1 MPQRLIIGLALA
13 LLATAASAREADET
27 CANFNEIRA
36 AAIKQFDRA
45 WPALGDLRSMESSC
59 VGTANDWWYRTT
71 VGQLESF
78 VLNHQVALERFSR
91 PPRGGTTAD
100 LPANTTAI
108 PAGPYIAKRATSHR
122 FVIVNER
129 HHASSDRLLTMSLLK
144 PLYEQGFRY
153 LAAEGV
159 WHGDGP
165 GVRGYPVSN
174 TGFYVEDVVFA
185 QMIRQALALGYA
197 VVGYEHEAGQ
207 LPVEE
212 MNAQQTRDYWQAHNL
227 IARTI
232 ASDEVGKV
240 LVHCGYAHAYESRS
254 DRWTPMAHYLRQ
266 VAGVDPLT
274 VDQTQLSERATPAN
288 EHPVRRAAGERGLI
302 SGEPVVLVDE
312 AGALVPID
320 GPSVDIRV
328 LGLRTDYE
336 AGRPTWM
343 RMGGLREP
351 VVADVPE
358 CAAEPCIVEAVDS
371 EQPDAVAY
379 DRAEATSASVVLFL
393 PSDRDVQLATYSSSG
408 ELRRTWRRSAGG
420 Y

>member
-1 MPQRLIIGLALA
+1 MPLILGLALG
-13 LLATAASAREADET
+13 LLATVASAREVDDA
-27 CANFNEIRA
+27 CANFPEFRA
-36 AAIKQFDRA
+36 AAIFDFGDHV
-45 WPALGDLRSMESSC
+45 WSALGDLRTMEPSC
-59 VGTANDWWYRTT
+59 RGTDSEWPYRTT
-71 VGQLESF
+71 RGQLESF
-78 VLNHQVALERFSR
+78 VLNHRAALQHFDRS
-91 PPRGGTTAD
+91 PPAGAAGD
-100 LPANTTAI
+100 LPDNTNAV
-108 PAGPYIAKRATSHR
+108 PAVPYIAKRAASHR

-129 HHASSDRLLTMSLLK
+129 HHASSDRLLTMSLLE
-144 PLYEQGFRY
+144 PLRDQGFRY

-159 WHGDGP
+159 WQADTLRD
-165 GVRGYPVSN
+165 RGYPISN
-174 TGFYVEDVVFA
+174 TGYYVKDVVFA
-185 QMIRQALALGYA
+185 AMIRQALALGYA

-207 LPVEE
+207 LPAEG

-232 ASDEVGKV
+232 ARDETGKV

-266 VAGVDPLT
+266 AAGIDPLT
-274 VDQTQLSERATPAN
+274 VDQTQLSERGTPAN
-288 EHPVRRAAGERGLI
+288 EDPVRRAAAERGFV
-302 SGEPVVLVDE
+302 SGEPIVLVDD

-328 LGLRTDYE
+328 VGLRTDYE

-351 VVADVPE
+351 LVVDVPE
-358 CAAEPCIVEAVDS
+358 CAAEPCILEAVDS

-393 PSDRDVQLATYSSSG
+393 PSDRDVQLATYSLSG
-408 ELRRTWRRSAGG
+408 QLRRTWRLPTGDR
-420 Y
+420 

>member
-1 MPQRLIIGLALA
+1 MRLILGLALG
-13 LLATAASAREADET
+13 LLATVVSAREADEA
-27 CANFNEIRA
+27 CANFNELRA
-36 AAIKQFDRA
+36 AAISQFNHA

-59 VGTANDWWYRTT
+59 MGTDDEWWYQTT

-100 LPANTTAI
+100 LPASTTAI
-108 PAGPYIAKRATSHR
+108 PAVPYIASRAISHR

-159 WHGDGP
+159 WHGDAP
-165 GVRGYPVSN
+165 QDRGYPVSN

-185 QMIRQALALGYA
+185 QMIRHALALGYA

-207 LPVEE
+207 LPVEG

-232 ASDEVGKV
+232 ARDEAGKV

-266 VAGVDPLT
+266 AAGIDPLT

-288 EHPVRRAAGERGLI
+288 EDPIRRAADERGLVT
-302 SGEPVVLVDE
+302 GEPIVLVDDT
-312 AGALVPID
+312 GALVPID
-320 GPSVDIRV
+320 GPDVDIRV
-328 LGLRTDYE
+328 VGLRTDYE

-351 VVADVPE
+351 HVVDVPE

-379 DRAEATSASVVLFL
+379 DRAEAISASVVLFL
-393 PSDRDVQLATYSSSG
+393 PSDRDVQLATYSLSG
-408 ELRRTWRRSAGG
+408 QLRRTWRQPSGDH
-420 Y
+420 

>member
-1 MPQRLIIGLALA
+1 MPLVFGFALG
-13 LLATAASAREADET
+13 LLATVASAQEADQA
-27 CANFNEIRA
+27 CADFNGLRA
-36 AAIKQFDRA
+36 AAISQFNHA

-59 VGTANDWWYRTT
+59 MGTADEWRYQTT
-71 VGQLESF
+71 LGQLESF
-78 VLNHQVALERFSR
+78 VLNHQAALERFSR
-91 PPRGGTTAD
+91 PPGGGTAAD
-100 LPANTTAI
+100 LPPNTTAI
-108 PAGPYIAKRATSHR
+108 PAVPYITERAISHR

-129 HHASSDRLLTMSLLK
+129 HHASSDRLLTMSLLE
-144 PLYEQGFRY
+144 PLREQGFRY
-153 LAAEGV
+153 FAAEGI
-159 WHGDGP
+159 WHGDATQD
-165 GVRGYPVSN
+165 RGYPVSN

-207 LPVEE
+207 LPVEG
-212 MNAQQTRDYWQAHNL
+212 MNDQQTRDYWQAHNL

-232 ASDEVGKV
+232 ASDGTGKV

-266 VAGVDPLT
+266 AAGIDPLT
-274 VDQTQLSERATPAN
+274 VDQTQLSERGTPAN
-288 EHPVRRAAGERGLI
+288 EDPVRRVAAERGLV
-302 SGEPVVLVDE
+302 SGEPIVLIDDT
-312 AGALVPID
+312 GALVPID

-328 LGLRTDYE
+328 VGLRTDYE

-351 VVADVPE
+351 LVVDVPE

-379 DRAEATSASVVLFL
+379 DRAEATSASVALFL
-393 PSDRDVQLATYSSSG
+393 PSDRDVRLATYSLSG
-408 ELRRTWRRSAGG
+408 QLRRTWALPAADR
-420 Y
+420 